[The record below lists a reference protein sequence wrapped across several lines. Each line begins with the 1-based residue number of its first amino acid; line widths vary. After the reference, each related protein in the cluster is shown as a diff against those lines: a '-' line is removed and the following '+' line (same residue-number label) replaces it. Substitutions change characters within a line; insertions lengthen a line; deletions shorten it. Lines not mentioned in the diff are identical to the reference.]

1 MGKALKGCVNEKCI
15 AYKKK
20 MHFKDS
26 DAFCPKCGQPLYH
39 VCKRC
44 GMQLPDD
51 TRKYCIRCE
60 NEIKDQRD
68 EWGKTLINGVGQ
80 GVSKAGKAIS
90 DGSKQ
95 AVKLAEDTTKDL
107 KDKTGKIAEAI
118 DNRQFKLPEEYKK
131 SLKRIKKKDLYFPM
145 RNTQLYTI
153 NTEGTSATILLADV
167 DEEYAMDFDD
177 SQKVI
182 DSLHEDIQSNPNFGL
197 IEVKNGL
204 TQKNNR
210 FIYSIRKMSKL
221 DDGIPQG
228 VNYLININVE
238 FNGKIKF
245 VQGSFEE
252 SGMTGMRDS
261 LVFSQFTALC
271 KSMDEAIEKWNE
283 DPYDS
288 NFKDGF
294 LMNRSETEKFDESFP
309 DHPLTHCRKLVEYI
323 ITNN

>member
-26 DAFCPKCGQPLYH
+26 DAFCPKCGQPLYY

-107 KDKTGKIAEAI
+107 KDKTGKIAETI

-204 TQKNNR
+204 TQKKNKY
-210 FIYSIRKMSKL
+210 IYSIRKMAQSN
-221 DDGIPQG
+221 DGIPLG
-228 VNYLININVE
+228 VVYLFNMNIE

-252 SGMTGMRDS
+252 VGMTGMRDS
-261 LVFSQFTALC
+261 FVLNQVAVLC
-271 KSMDEAIEKWNE
+271 KSMDEALEKWKE

-288 NFKDGF
+288 NFKNGI
-294 LMNRSETEKFDESFP
+294 LMNKSETEKFDESFP
-309 DHPLTHCRKLVEYI
+309 DHPLTHCRDLAKYI

>member
-1 MGKALKGCVNEKCI
+1 MGKALKGCINEKCI
-15 AYKKK
+15 AYEKK

-26 DAFCPKCGQPLYH
+26 DAFCPKCGQPLYY

-68 EWGKTLINGVGQ
+68 EWGRTLINGVGQ

-131 SLKRIKKKDLYFPM
+131 SLKRIKKKDLFFPM

-177 SQKVI
+177 FQKVI

-204 TQKNNR
+204 TQKKNKY
-210 FIYSIRKMSKL
+210 IYSIRKMSQSN
-221 DDGIPQG
+221 DGIPLG
-228 VNYLININVE
+228 VVYLFNMNIE

-245 VQGSFEE
+245 IQGSFEE
-252 SGMTGMRDS
+252 VGMTGMRDS
-261 LVFSQFTALC
+261 FVFNQFTALC
-271 KSMDEAIEKWNE
+271 KSMDEALEKWKE
-283 DPYDS
+283 DPYDA
-288 NFKDGF
+288 NFKNGF
-294 LMNRSETEKFDESFP
+294 LMNKSETEKFDESFP
-309 DHPLTHCRKLVEYI
+309 VHPLTHCRDLAKYI
-323 ITNN
+323 IAKD

>member
-1 MGKALKGCVNEKCI
+1 MGQLQYTRNMGKALKGCINEKCI
-15 AYKKK
+15 AYEKK

-26 DAFCPKCGQPLYH
+26 DAFCPKCGQPLYY

-68 EWGKTLINGVGQ
+68 EWGRTLINGVGQ

-131 SLKRIKKKDLYFPM
+131 SLKRIKKKDLFFPM

-177 SQKVI
+177 FQKVI

-204 TQKNNR
+204 TQKKNKY
-210 FIYSIRKMSKL
+210 IYSIRKMSQSN
-221 DDGIPQG
+221 DGIPLG
-228 VNYLININVE
+228 VVYLFNMNIE

-245 VQGSFEE
+245 IQGSFEE
-252 SGMTGMRDS
+252 VGMTGMRDS
-261 LVFSQFTALC
+261 FVFNQFTALC
-271 KSMDEAIEKWNE
+271 KSMDEALEKWKE
-283 DPYDS
+283 D
-288 NFKDGF
+288 
-294 LMNRSETEKFDESFP
+294 LVLRQEKG
-309 DHPLTHCRKLVEYI
+309 LIK
-323 ITNN
+323 

>member
-26 DAFCPKCGQPLYH
+26 DAFCPKCGQPLYY

-153 NTEGTSATILLADV
+153 NIEGTSATILLADV

-204 TQKNNR
+204 TQKKNKY
-210 FIYSIRKMSKL
+210 IYSIRKMAQSN
-221 DDGIPQG
+221 DGIPLG
-228 VNYLININVE
+228 VVYLFNMNIE

-252 SGMTGMRDS
+252 VGMTGMRDS
-261 LVFSQFTALC
+261 FVLNQVAVLC
-271 KSMDEAIEKWNE
+271 KSMDEALEKWKE

-288 NFKDGF
+288 NFKNGI
-294 LMNRSETEKFDESFP
+294 LMNKSETEKFDESFP
-309 DHPLTHCRKLVEYI
+309 DHPLTHCRDLAKYI